1 MAGDS
6 VPVWILIGVDEMTTV
21 FLPLVMNDWVVVEE
35 DKMKPIVDISYW
47 QQNID
52 YDKFAACISGAILR
66 GAYGIWKDTMF
77 DKHYTELHKRGVP
90 IGAYHY
96 IIGNYTGLAQ
106 ADVFNQAIA
115 GKELK
120 LGLWNDVED
129 RRATTG
135 LFPGIV
141 IDYQNNIEVLAKRK
155 VGIYTGVY
163 AWYEIMGD
171 KSKMYADRPLWIA
184 HYGVTAPAFPKYGGW
199 TKWVLWQM
207 SDSGTVDGY
216 FSHVDIDVFNG
227 NETEYRKYF
236 NLGEIIPEPPPAPEP
251 PPPPVIPP
259 SGVILPTLKVISD
272 VRIRTEPSTSYLSKE
287 VRMRKAGEIVKVEEI
302 KINSNTNIWVRD
314 REGWSA
320 VFYAGWQYMK

>member
-1 MAGDS
+1 
-6 VPVWILIGVDEMTTV
+6 MTTV
-21 FLPLVMNDWVVVEE
+21 FLPLVMNDWVVTEE
-35 DKMKPIVDISYW
+35 EKMKPIVDISYW

-52 YDKFAACISGAILR
+52 YDKFAAGISGAILR

-106 ADVFNQAIA
+106 ADVFNRAIA

-129 RRATTG
+129 RKLG
-135 LFPGIV
+135 LNANIV
-141 IDYQNNIEVLAKRK
+141 MEYQGNIEILTKRQ
-155 VGIYTGVY
+155 VDIYTGKY
-163 AWYEIMGD
+163 AWYEIMG
-171 KSKMYADRPLWIA
+171 KYA
-184 HYGVTAPAFPKYGGW
+184 YKYGDRKLWMSWPEASQPPMPIGSSW
-199 TKWVLWQM
+199 KSWLLWQYTYK
-207 SDSGTVDGY
+207 GRIDGY
-216 FSHVDIDVFNG
+216 YSDVDCNYFNG
-227 NETEYRKYF
+227 TEEQYRKYF

-251 PPPPVIPP
+251 PPI
-259 SGVILPTLKVISD
+259 GVILPELKVISD
-272 VRIRTEPSTSYLSKE
+272 VRIRTEPSTTSLSTMI
-287 VRMRKAGEIVKVEEI
+287 RMRKAGEIVKVEEI

-320 VFYAGWQYMK
+320 VFYAGWQYME